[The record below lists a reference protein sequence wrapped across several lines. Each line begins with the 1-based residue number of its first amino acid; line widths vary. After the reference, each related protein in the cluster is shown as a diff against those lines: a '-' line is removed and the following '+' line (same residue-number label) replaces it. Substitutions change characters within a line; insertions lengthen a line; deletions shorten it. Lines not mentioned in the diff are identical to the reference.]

1 MYAKN
6 ESGGRKVVVSID
18 KGALTGRP
26 YIPKYGPQILNR
38 AQKVSPI
45 QLVDSCPFV

>member
-6 ESGGRKVVVSID
+6 ESGGRKVVESID

-26 YIPKYGPQILNR
+26 YIPKVR
-38 AQKVSPI
+38 AA
-45 QLVDSCPFV
+45 DSEPCPKSKPNSVG